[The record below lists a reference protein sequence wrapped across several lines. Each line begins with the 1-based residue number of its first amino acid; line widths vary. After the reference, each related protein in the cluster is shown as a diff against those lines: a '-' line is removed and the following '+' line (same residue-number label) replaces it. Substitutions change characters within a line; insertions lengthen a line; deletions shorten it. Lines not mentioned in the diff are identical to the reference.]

1 MCVTM
6 FMSLK
11 ESEIHCNTFF
21 MKGENEM
28 AEIVLKDGT
37 VVTGKFLYKYVSFE
51 GDTRCIFYVEGRGEI
66 RCVFENYQF
75 KEYVA

>member
-1 MCVTM
+1 
-6 FMSLK
+6 
-11 ESEIHCNTFF
+11 
-21 MKGENEM
+21 M

-37 VVTGKFLYKYVSFE
+37 VVTGKLLCKYVSFE

-66 RCVFENYQF
+66 RCVFEDYQF